1 MGFFQLHPNIRI
13 RIVTSFL
20 TRVVGTMIFPFMAIY
35 FSDKLGQALAGFLLF
50 MSIIA
55 QILTS
60 FYGGYIADRWGRKK
74 VLVYGQLIQC
84 GAFSIMAL
92 ANSPLLDSAWLT
104 FAMMLV
110 QSASNGLINPAADAM
125 LIDVSTK
132 ENRTFMYSIS
142 YWASNLSIAIGS
154 VFGGLYFATHRF
166 ELLLILTLI
175 GVFTWAL
182 TQFFMQESYQPSCS
196 QRELPKGS
204 RLLSDLVVSYRQVL
218 RDRRFLLY
226 SLGGLFIFALEFQT
240 SNYIAVRLS
249 QEFIPQTLHLFDWFS
264 IQITGIKVFSLIQL
278 ENTLLVVGLSLFVT
292 RLIGKARPATAMY
305 LGALLYI
312 GGYAITTYS
321 NTLWVIIL
329 TMFLATVGELMHIPT
344 RQTYLAE
351 IVRDDARSSYMAVNG
366 LVLQGA
372 KLSGAIG
379 ISLGAILPSYAMAFL
394 FAGLGVCGLLLVRIV
409 VRELEQS
416 GHTTSAPA
424 LHG

>member
-1 MGFFQLHPNIRI
+1 MGFLQLHPNIRI
-13 RIVTSFL
+13 RIITSFL

-50 MSIIA
+50 ATICA

-84 GAFSIMAL
+84 GAFTIMTL

-104 FAMMLV
+104 FVMMLL

-166 ELLLILTLI
+166 ELLLALTLVGFVTLI
-175 GVFTWAL
+175 ITR
-182 TQFFMQESYQPSCS
+182 FFMQESYQPTRQTSPPS
-196 QRELPKGS
+196 GS
-204 RLLSDLVVSYRQVL
+204 RLLVDLVKSYKKVL
-218 RDRRFLLY
+218 QDRLFLLY

-249 QEFIPQTLHLFDWFS
+249 QEFQTQTLHVFDWFALE
-264 IQITGIKVFSLIQL
+264 ITGIKVFSLIQL
-278 ENTLLVVGLSLFVT
+278 ENTLLVVCLSLLVT
-292 RLIGKARPATAMY
+292 KLIGKTRPATAMY
-305 LGALLYI
+305 IGAMLYI
-312 GGYAITTYS
+312 SGYAVTTYS
-321 NTLWVIIL
+321 NSLWVIVL
-329 TMFLATVGELMHIPT
+329 AMFLATIGELMHIPT

-351 IVRDDARSSYMAVNG
+351 IVCDDARSSYMAVNG

-379 ISLGAILPSYAMAFL
+379 ISLGAFLPSYAMALL
-394 FAGLGVCGLLLVRIV
+394 FAGVGVAGLLLVRLV
-409 VRELEQS
+409 VRGLERENIKKE
-416 GHTTSAPA
+416 AA
-424 LHG
+424 

>member
-1 MGFFQLHPNIRI
+1 MGFLQLHPNIRI
-13 RIVTSFL
+13 RIITSFL

-50 MSIIA
+50 ATICA

-84 GAFSIMAL
+84 GAFTIMTL

-104 FAMMLV
+104 FVMMLL

-166 ELLLILTLI
+166 ELLLALTLVGFVTLI
-175 GVFTWAL
+175 ITR
-182 TQFFMQESYQPSCS
+182 FFMQESYQPARQTS
-196 QRELPKGS
+196 LPSGS
-204 RLLSDLVVSYRQVL
+204 RLLVDLVKSYKKVL
-218 RDRRFLLY
+218 QDRLFLLY

-249 QEFIPQTLHLFDWFS
+249 QEFQTQTLQLFDWFALE
-264 IQITGIKVFSLIQL
+264 ITGIKVFSLIQL
-278 ENTLLVVGLSLFVT
+278 ENTLLVVCLSLLVT
-292 RLIGKARPATAMY
+292 KLIGKTRPATAMY
-305 LGALLYI
+305 IGALLYI
-312 GGYAITTYS
+312 FGYAVTTYS
-321 NTLWVIIL
+321 NSLWVIVL

-379 ISLGAILPSYAMAFL
+379 ISLGAFLPSYAMALL
-394 FAGLGVCGLLLVRIV
+394 FAGLGVMGLLLVRLV
-409 VRELEQS
+409 VHRLERENIKKE
-416 GHTTSAPA
+416 AA
-424 LHG
+424 

>member
-1 MGFFQLHPNIRI
+1 MGFLQLHPNIRI
-13 RIVTSFL
+13 RIITSFL

-50 MSIIA
+50 ATISA

-74 VLVYGQLIQC
+74 VLVYGQIIQC
-84 GAFSIMAL
+84 GAFTTMTL

-104 FAMMLV
+104 FVMMLV

-166 ELLLILTLI
+166 ELLLALTLVGI
-175 GVFTWAL
+175 FTL
-182 TQFFMQESYQPSCS
+182 IITRFFMQESYQPSRS
-196 QRELPKGS
+196 QTSLPSGS
-204 RLLSDLVVSYRQVL
+204 SLLIDLVKSYNKVL

-226 SLGGLFIFALEFQT
+226 SLGGLLIFSLEFQT

-249 QEFIPQTLHLFDWFS
+249 QEFQTQTLHFFDWFS
-264 IQITGIKVFSLIQL
+264 LEITGIKVFSMIQL
-278 ENTLLVVGLSLFVT
+278 ENTLLVVCLSLLVT
-292 RLIGKARPATAMY
+292 RLISKVRPASAMY
-305 LGALLYI
+305 IGALLYI
-312 GGYAITTYS
+312 SGYAVTTYS
-321 NTLWVIIL
+321 NTLWVIVL
-329 TMFLATVGELMHIPT
+329 TMFLATLGEVMHIPT

-351 IVRDDARSSYMAVNG
+351 IVRDDARSSYMAVNS

-379 ISLGAILPSYAMAFL
+379 ISLGALLPSYAMAFL
-394 FAGLGVCGLLLVRIV
+394 FAGLGVVGLLLVRIV
-409 VRELEQS
+409 VRRLDQEIIKKE
-416 GHTTSAPA
+416 AA
-424 LHG
+424 

>member
-142 YWASNLSIAIGS
+142 YWASNLSIA
-154 VFGGLYFATHRF
+154 
-166 ELLLILTLI
+166 
-175 GVFTWAL
+175 
-182 TQFFMQESYQPSCS
+182 
-196 QRELPKGS
+196 
-204 RLLSDLVVSYRQVL
+204 
-218 RDRRFLLY
+218 
-226 SLGGLFIFALEFQT
+226 
-240 SNYIAVRLS
+240 
-249 QEFIPQTLHLFDWFS
+249 
-264 IQITGIKVFSLIQL
+264 
-278 ENTLLVVGLSLFVT
+278 
-292 RLIGKARPATAMY
+292 MY

-321 NTLWVIIL
+321 NALWVIIL

-379 ISLGAILPSYAMAFL
+379 ISLGAILPSYAMALL
-394 FAGLGVCGLLLVRIV
+394 FAGLGVCGLLLIRIV

>member
-1 MGFFQLHPNIRI
+1 MGFLQLHPNIRI
-13 RIVTSFL
+13 RIITSFL

-50 MSIIA
+50 ATICA

-84 GAFSIMAL
+84 GAFTIMTL

-104 FAMMLV
+104 FVMMLL

-166 ELLLILTLI
+166 ELLLALTLVGFVTLI
-175 GVFTWAL
+175 ITR
-182 TQFFMQESYQPSCS
+182 FFMQESYQPARQTS
-196 QRELPKGS
+196 LPSGS
-204 RLLSDLVVSYRQVL
+204 RLLVDLVKSYKKVL
-218 RDRRFLLY
+218 QDRLFLLY

-249 QEFIPQTLHLFDWFS
+249 QEFQTETLQFFDWFALE
-264 IQITGIKVFSLIQL
+264 ITGIKVFSLIQL
-278 ENTLLVVGLSLFVT
+278 ENTLLVVCLSLLVT
-292 RLIGKARPATAMY
+292 KLIGKTHPATAMY
-305 LGALLYI
+305 IGALLYI
-312 GGYAITTYS
+312 SGYAVTTYS
-321 NTLWVIIL
+321 NTLWVIVL

-351 IVRDDARSSYMAVNG
+351 IVSDDARSSYMAVNG

-379 ISLGAILPSYAMAFL
+379 ISLGAFLPSYAMALL
-394 FAGLGVCGLLLVRIV
+394 FAGLGVMGLLLVRLV
-409 VRELEQS
+409 VRSLERENIKKE
-416 GHTTSAPA
+416 AA
-424 LHG
+424 

>member
-1 MGFFQLHPNIRI
+1 MGFLQLHPNIRI
-13 RIVTSFL
+13 RIITSFL

-50 MSIIA
+50 ATICA

-84 GAFSIMAL
+84 GAFTILTL
-92 ANSPLLDSAWLT
+92 ANSPFLDSAWLT
-104 FAMMLV
+104 FVMMLL

-166 ELLLILTLI
+166 ELLLALTLVGFVTLI
-175 GVFTWAL
+175 ITR
-182 TQFFMQESYQPSCS
+182 FFMQESYQPTRQTSPPS
-196 QRELPKGS
+196 GS
-204 RLLSDLVVSYRQVL
+204 RLLVDLVKSYKKVL
-218 RDRRFLLY
+218 QDRLFLLY

-249 QEFIPQTLHLFDWFS
+249 QEFQTQTLHVFDWFALE
-264 IQITGIKVFSLIQL
+264 ITGIKVFSLIQL
-278 ENTLLVVGLSLFVT
+278 ENTLLVVCLSLLVT
-292 RLIGKARPATAMY
+292 KLIGNTRPATAMY
-305 LGALLYI
+305 IGAMLYI
-312 GGYAITTYS
+312 SGYAVTTYS
-321 NTLWVIIL
+321 NSLWVIVL
-329 TMFLATVGELMHIPT
+329 AMFLATIGELMHIPT

-379 ISLGAILPSYAMAFL
+379 ISLGAFLPSYAMALL
-394 FAGLGVCGLLLVRIV
+394 FAGVGVAGLLLVRLV
-409 VRELEQS
+409 VRGLERENIKKE
-416 GHTTSAPA
+416 AA
-424 LHG
+424 

>member
-1 MGFFQLHPNIRI
+1 MGFLQLHPNIRI
-13 RIVTSFL
+13 RIITSFL
-20 TRVVGTMIFPFMAIY
+20 TRVVGTMVFPFMAIY

-50 MSIIA
+50 ATICA
-55 QILTS
+55 HILTS
-60 FYGGYIADRWGRKK
+60 FYGGYIADRLGRKK

-84 GAFSIMAL
+84 GAFTIMTL

-104 FAMMLV
+104 FGMMLL

-166 ELLLILTLI
+166 ELLLALTLVGFVTLI
-175 GVFTWAL
+175 ITR
-182 TQFFMQESYQPSCS
+182 FFMQESYQPTRQTSPPS
-196 QRELPKGS
+196 GS
-204 RLLSDLVVSYRQVL
+204 RLLVDLVKSYKKVL
-218 RDRRFLLY
+218 QDRLFLLY

-249 QEFIPQTLHLFDWFS
+249 QEFQTQTLHVFDWFALE
-264 IQITGIKVFSLIQL
+264 ITGIKVFSLIQL
-278 ENTLLVVGLSLFVT
+278 ENTLLVVCLSLLVT
-292 RLIGKARPATAMY
+292 KLIGKTRPATAMY
-305 LGALLYI
+305 IGAMLYI
-312 GGYAITTYS
+312 SGYAVTTYS
-321 NTLWVIIL
+321 NSLWVIVL
-329 TMFLATVGELMHIPT
+329 AMFLATIGELMHIPT

-379 ISLGAILPSYAMAFL
+379 ISLGAFLPSYAMALL
-394 FAGLGVCGLLLVRIV
+394 FAGVGVAGLLLVRLV
-409 VRELEQS
+409 VRGLERENIKKE
-416 GHTTSAPA
+416 AA
-424 LHG
+424 